1 MTQATHSS
9 QNTPKIT
16 AFFDEATFTVTYIV
30 ADLETKQCAVIDSVL
45 DYDANMGRTRTDSA
59 DKIIES
65 IKAQGLTITWLLET
79 HVHADHLSGAPYIQ
93 QQLGG
98 KIAIGNQIT
107 QVQDIFG
114 NLFNAEDEFSRN
126 GSQFDHLISPNEV
139 LKIGN
144 LSMTAMHT
152 PGHTP
157 ACMSFVVDDACFV
170 GDTLFMPDYGTA
182 RCDFPG
188 GDATALYESMEKIL
202 SLPDHTRLFMCH
214 DYAPN
219 GREYLWES
227 TVSESKANNI
237 HLAGQTKAQFIDMRE
252 ARDAKLGA
260 PRLLL
265 PSVQVNM
272 RAGHMP
278 PADDNGITYIRIP
291 VNQIGV

>member
-1 MTQATHSS
+1 MTQAK
-9 QNTPKIT
+9 QTPPAIT

-30 ADLETKQCAVIDSVL
+30 ADPATKQCAVIDSVL

-59 DKIIES
+59 DQVIAS
-65 IKAQGLTITWLLET
+65 IKAQGLTVAWLLET

-93 QQLGG
+93 CQLGG
-98 KIAIGNQIT
+98 KIAIGDQIS

-114 NLFNAEDEFSRN
+114 NLFNAEDGFARN
-126 GSQFDHLISPNEV
+126 GSQFDHLLAPNEE
-139 LKIGN
+139 LNIGN
-144 LSMTAMHT
+144 MTMKALHT

-157 ACMSFVVDDACFV
+157 ACMSFVIADACFV

-188 GDATALYESMEKIL
+188 GDATTLFESMETIL
-202 SLPDHTRLFMCH
+202 SLPDDTRLFMCH
-214 DYAPN
+214 DYAPG

-227 TVSESKANNI
+227 TVAASKASNI
-237 HLAGQTKAQFIDMRE
+237 HLAGKTKAEFIDMRTT
-252 ARDAKLGA
+252 RDAQLSA

-278 PADDNGITYIRIP
+278 PAEDNGIAYIKIP
-291 VNQIGV
+291 VNQIGA